1 MIEKEGALMS
11 FLNIKTYLINQLSL
25 YSNVTIYDFQ
35 MIDEIKNLSLYKD
48 PTHYHPDINHLML
61 HSFRD
66 QLYIVNET
74 HWNSH
79 EILLSMIREYQIE
92 QQDWL

>member
-1 MIEKEGALMS
+1 MQINLFQFFNSFELKQYTFFFPPYSLLYWHMIEKEGALMS

-48 PTHYHPDINHLML
+48 PTHYHPDINHLMA
-61 HSFRD
+61 S
-66 QLYIVNET
+66 
-74 HWNSH
+74 
-79 EILLSMIREYQIE
+79 
-92 QQDWL
+92 